1 MMMKIVFTDYYYPN
15 IEQEIAVLS
24 QMGDVEIVDCSG
36 ILKKRIPSEKELM
49 GYVSDAD
56 AIIVQFAKITEKVIL
71 SMKKCK
77 IIARYAIGVDT
88 IDVAAAHKAGIVV
101 SNVPDYCIEEV
112 SDTALAHM
120 YNCTRKITFSRD
132 LMMAGEFSFERIAP
146 MRRFADLDIGLLGF
160 GNIARCLARKIR
172 PLCHRIMAY
181 DPYISDFSEYSY
193 VEFVP
198 LEKILGE
205 SDILSIHVPL
215 NKMTQHMLSDDQF
228 SIMKD
233 GISIINTA
241 RGEVI
246 DEGALLRALDQG
258 KVSYCGLDVLQT
270 EEFHNSSLSKHPRVA
285 VTPHIGWHSAKSI
298 KELQRK
304 TALNVYNMLT
314 KGSPLYK
321 V

>member
-1 MMMKIVFTDYYYPN
+1 
-15 IEQEIAVLS
+15 
-24 QMGDVEIVDCSG
+24 
-36 ILKKRIPSEKELM
+36 
-49 GYVSDAD
+49 
-56 AIIVQFAKITEKVIL
+56 
-71 SMKKCK
+71 
-77 IIARYAIGVDT
+77 
-88 IDVAAAHKAGIVV
+88 
-101 SNVPDYCIEEV
+101 
-112 SDTALAHM
+112 
-120 YNCTRKITFSRD
+120 
-132 LMMAGEFSFERIAP
+132 
-146 MRRFADLDIGLLGF
+146 
-160 GNIARCLARKIR
+160 
-172 PLCHRIMAY
+172 
-181 DPYISDFSEYSY
+181 
-193 VEFVP
+193 